1 MRCEKDVRRF
11 QVAMDDVF
19 IMERGERGEDLE
31 GDPYGLGNGQCSPSE
46 AIVERLTVE
55 KLHDEERLVVVL
67 FDTVELA
74 NVRVANL
81 RRRARFA
88 PKPFLRA
95 LVLL

>member
-1 MRCEKDVRRF
+1 MSCRYAVGNDRCQYESYTHS
-11 QVAMDDVF
+11 
-19 IMERGERGEDLE
+19 
-31 GDPYGLGNGQCSPSE
+31 YGLGNGQCSPSE